1 MSPAQSPLYF
11 KFWLIMKEG
20 NEMKNQ
26 NKMLKIKNALP
37 GYLFLL
43 PAMLFFL
50 AFVLYPIIN
59 AVNISLYKYDGVRK
73 TFLGLSNYVNLFQDP
88 IFNKSLLNTVL
99 MVIVNVPLTLGFALF
114 ISLIVYNKSEFI
126 RSFARAAFYL
136 PAVSSV
142 VTIGIVWKWIFH
154 PMYGILNYLTSIF
167 GVDPINWL
175 GDNRFALWALVFVLF
190 TLSVGQP
197 IILYIASLGNIPVSY
212 MEAADIDGASK
223 WVKIIKIVWPMIMP
237 TSLYI
242 IIITT
247 INSFQT
253 FAIVQLLTSG
263 GPYYRTTTIVYQLY
277 KAAFTNNEFGLA
289 SAMGM
294 ILAVIVVTISIIQY
308 KYLSSDIEY

>member
-1 MSPAQSPLYF
+1 
-11 KFWLIMKEG
+11 MKKG

-223 WVKIIKIVWPMIMP
+223 WVKITKIVWPMIMP

-277 KAAFTNNEFGLA
+277 KAAFTNDEYGLA

-294 ILAVIVVTISIIQY
+294 ILAVVVITISIIQY

>member
-1 MSPAQSPLYF
+1 
-11 KFWLIMKEG
+11 MKEG

-26 NKMLKIKNALP
+26 NKMLRIKNALP

-73 TFLGLSNYVNLFQDP
+73 TFLGVSNYVNLLKDTVFT
-88 IFNKSLLNTVL
+88 KSLLNTVL
-99 MVIVNVPLTLGFALF
+99 MVLVNVPLTLVFALF
-114 ISLIVYNKSEFI
+114 ISLIVYNKSEFM

-136 PAVSSV
+136 PAVSSI
-142 VTIGIVWKWIFH
+142 VTIGIVWKWIFN
-154 PMYGILNYLTSIF
+154 PMYGILNYLTSFF

-223 WVKIIKIVWPMIMP
+223 WVKITKIVWPMIMP

-263 GPYYRTTTIVYQLY
+263 GPFYRTTTIVYQLY
-277 KAAFTNNEFGLA
+277 KAAFTNDEYGLA

-294 ILAVIVVTISIIQY
+294 ILAVVVVTISVLQY